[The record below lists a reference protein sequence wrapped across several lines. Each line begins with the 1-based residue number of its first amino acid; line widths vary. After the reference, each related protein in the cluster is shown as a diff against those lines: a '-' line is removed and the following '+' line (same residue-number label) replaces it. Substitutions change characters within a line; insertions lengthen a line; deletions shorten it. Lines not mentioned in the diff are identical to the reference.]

1 MRITIHSEI
10 LKTPAVMLFAV
21 LMCVSL
27 YGCFL
32 LKSAPVT
39 TRVTEHPD
47 PPATPYIIG
56 KDDILEVV
64 VWREPQLSGKARVST
79 DGTITVPLAGT
90 VPAAGRSCAD
100 LQDEL
105 TDRLSKFTQ
114 QPNVTVSVVEAR
126 SQIFY
131 ALGEVK
137 KPGVYPLGAGEVLS
151 QALAE
156 AGGLTDFADAGA
168 VRVVRHMP
176 TKDIEVVVNYNSV
189 SKGKDLSADICLEP
203 GDTITVP

>member
-1 MRITIHSEI
+1 VHYKRFSTVRKI
-10 LKTPAVMLFAV
+10 PAVTLLAV
-21 LMCVSL
+21 LICPSL
-27 YGCFL
+27 WACFL
-32 LKSAPVT
+32 MNSEPVT
-39 TRVTEHPD
+39 TRITEHPD
-47 PPATPYIIG
+47 PPAKSYIIG
-56 KDDILEVV
+56 KDDILNVV
-64 VWREPQLSGKARVST
+64 VWREPQLSGKSRVSS
-79 DGTITVPLAGT
+79 DGSITVPLAGT

-100 LQDEL
+100 LQTDL
-105 TDRLSKFTQ
+105 TARLSAFTRE
-114 QPNVTVSVVEAR
+114 PNVTVSVSEAR

-168 VRVVRHMP
+168 VRVVRHLP

-189 SKGKDLSADICLEP
+189 SKGKDLDADIGLEP

>member
-1 MRITIHSEI
+1 M
-10 LKTPAVMLFAV
+10 MLLVV
-21 LMCVSL
+21 LTCVSL
-27 YGCFL
+27 CACSL
-32 LKSAPVT
+32 LSSVPVA
-39 TRVTEHPD
+39 TRITEHPD

-56 KDDILEVV
+56 KDDILNVV
-64 VWREPQLSGKARVST
+64 VWREPEISGKTRVST
-79 DGTITVPLAGT
+79 DGSITVPLAGT

-100 LQDEL
+100 LQGDL
-105 TDRLSKFTQ
+105 TNRLSKFTQ
-114 QPNVTVSVVEAR
+114 GPNVTVSVLEAR
-126 SQIFY
+126 SQVFY

-168 VRVVRHMP
+168 VRVVRHKP
-176 TKDIEVVVNYNSV
+176 TQDVEVVVNYNSV
-189 SKGKDLSADICLEP
+189 SKGKDLSADIGLEP

>member
-1 MRITIHSEI
+1 MRAAI
-10 LKTPAVMLFAV
+10 LPAINKHFAMMLLVV
-21 LMCVSL
+21 LTCISL
-27 YGCFL
+27 CACSL
-32 LKSAPVT
+32 LRSGPVA
-39 TRVTEHPD
+39 TRITEHPD
-47 PPATPYIIG
+47 PPVTPYIIG
-56 KDDILEVV
+56 KDDILNVV
-64 VWREPQLSGKARVST
+64 VWREPEISGKTRVNT

-90 VPAAGRSCAD
+90 VPAAGRSCTDLQAD
-100 LQDEL
+100 L
-105 TDRLSKFTQ
+105 TNRLSKFTQ

-126 SQIFY
+126 SQVFY

-168 VRVVRHMP
+168 VRVVRHKP
-176 TKDIEVVVNYNSV
+176 TADVEVVVNYNSV
-189 SKGKDLSADICLEP
+189 SKGKDLNADIGLEP